1 MPAGRLARLPLP
13 QLQAYHDYTLQH
25 GLPLWRIEMQLAQIA
40 MLLDAQ
46 RRPGQALSLKDYLPR
61 PTTDDDTSDPEDL
74 PEATPEQVDAL
85 CEAIA
90 FNPRPKRRRP
100 DNEEPS

>member
-1 MPAGRLARLPLP
+1 MPLP

-46 RRPGQALSLKDYLPR
+46 RRPGQSLSLRDYLVR
-61 PTTDDDTSDPEDL
+61 PMVDDEASEPSAA

-90 FNPRPKRRRP
+90 FSPRPKRRRP
-100 DNEEPS
+100 DNEETS